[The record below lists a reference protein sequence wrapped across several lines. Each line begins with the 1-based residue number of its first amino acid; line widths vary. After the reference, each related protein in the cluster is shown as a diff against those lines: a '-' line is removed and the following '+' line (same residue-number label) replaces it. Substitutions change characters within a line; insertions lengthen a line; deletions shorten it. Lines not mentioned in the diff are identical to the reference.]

1 MAPGLGQS
9 TQGTHLGRRVSAG
22 GMAKLAGEWLVM
34 GGLDHFYPF
43 FIFPETVGTLIPT
56 DMFIVFRGVDTTRWL
71 CAKYLWFIDMV
82 MV

>member
-1 MAPGLGQS
+1 MLDGSRAGPKHAGDAPGEA
-9 TQGTHLGRRVSAG
+9 VMA

-56 DMFIVFRGVDTTRWL
+56 DMFIVFRGFDTTR
-71 CAKYLWFIDMV
+71 
-82 MV
+82 